1 MNSTL
6 IDDWSHRIKAI
17 RENVITTSVHKNA
30 FYTVENNKLVLLYQA
45 NDTIKLLFL
54 LDIVTKVIKADGQSA
69 GNAIKI
75 ITM

>member
-1 MNSTL
+1 M
-6 IDDWSHRIKAI
+6 
-17 RENVITTSVHKNA
+17 RENVITTSTHKSA
-30 FYTVENNKLVLLYQA
+30 FCTVANNKLALLYQA

-69 GNAIKI
+69 DNAIKI